1 MILNSNKIKASVV
14 SRSRTVNPPLGDLLL
29 SLVSIRASTILDN
42 LGVKFDRK
50 LTFEE
55 LVLCVVPRVSQR
67 IGILRL
73 VKRIFSD
80 TSVLLSC
87 HFAFV
92 LPILQ
97 YYSPVCG
104 SAPECHL

>member
-1 MILNSNKIKASVV
+1 MILNPNKTKASVV
-14 SRSRTVNPPLGDLLL
+14 SRSRTVNPPLGDLVL
-29 SLVSIRASTILDN
+29 SLVSIRASTILNN

-50 LTFEE
+50 LNFEE
-55 LVLCVVPRVSQR
+55 HARCVVPRVSQR

-80 TSVLLSC
+80 ISVLLSC

-92 LPILQ
+92 LPIFE
-97 YYSPVCG
+97 YYSLVCG
-104 SAPECHL
+104 SAPE